1 LASAPPTFPNFA
13 LFNQVGHE
21 IKR

>member
-1 LASAPPTFPNFA
+1 LPNFA